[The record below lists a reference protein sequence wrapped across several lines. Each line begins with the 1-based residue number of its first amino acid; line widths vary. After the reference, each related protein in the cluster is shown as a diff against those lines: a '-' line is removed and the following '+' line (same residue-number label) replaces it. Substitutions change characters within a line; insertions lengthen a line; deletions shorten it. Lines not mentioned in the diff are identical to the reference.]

1 MTVKQFTVD
10 NTTWTPIVAPVP
22 CNAVTLI
29 DSAAP
34 PVADLKV
41 RSTPTDSATEKTYA
55 AAVGVSLNAAT
66 IGTFRSVYQTGQVL
80 FYVQASAGAPTLV
93 GTFL

>member
-1 MTVKQFTVD
+1 MTVKQFAVD
-10 NTTWTPIVAPVP
+10 NVTWTPIVAPVP

-29 DSAAP
+29 DGAAP

-41 RSTPTDSATEKTYA
+41 RSVSTDSTTEKTFA
-55 AAVGVSLNAAT
+55 AAVGVSLNT
-66 IGTFRSVYQTGQVL
+66 NPIGSGRSAYQIGQTL
-80 FYVQASAGAPTLV
+80 FFVQASAGAPTLV